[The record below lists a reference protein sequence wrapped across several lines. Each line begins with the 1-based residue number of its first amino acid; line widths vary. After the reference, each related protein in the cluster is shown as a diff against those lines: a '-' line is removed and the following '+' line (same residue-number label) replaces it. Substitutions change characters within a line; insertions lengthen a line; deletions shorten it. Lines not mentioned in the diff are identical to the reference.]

1 MVVMVG
7 GRGLGLAVM
16 MVMGTTRGAA
26 SIAPLN
32 FSRPRWG
39 IHRCGRGG
47 GGSHPRARCPPPR
60 THRQSASAA
69 ATKGVNQGWGGG
81 AVVAEG
87 SPRAGTRLSSVG
99 TAPCHPP
106 RLLGGPHA
114 RSRAPVWATRARQ
127 PNAASAS
134 GGGDGAGK
142 VPSSDAAGGVVVSR
156 RSATTATC
164 LPPSGQAY
172 LGTKSSKPIAT
183 DRPGEGGSGE
193 DGDWEWERRDRKA
206 RPRCGRPAQRRHALG
221 CRLELGPEASAAA
234 SGWQPAGVPPA
245 SALAGPTTAPATRRQ
260 DPRAPNR
267 RLDSQPGEVGA
278 RGIPRQSSPLPPWA
292 GRHSA
297 QGRGGRSGA
306 IGGEGGRGEGES
318 HLSPLPPPPNLLCSL
333 PTGLGGGASGGIT
346 AAAHLGLHRRRRL
359 VGKLPAVALSGPC
372 PPSPAPGWDWEHD
385 RPLLP
390 LPCFPSFSRAVPVP
404 ATPVRVRTVPCAA
417 GAEVAA
423 PCRAAGVVWKTP
435 SFFCRGR
442 KAPSPRT
449 ALSRACPVRAPP
461 LTARPTVLL
470 LRPAVLWSGS
480 LFLCCVGG
488 GGVGVRVWRGGS
500 RRRPMDGQ
508 HPIPLPSGTGVGAAR
523 REGDRAGVR
532 GTPACLGTEPGPA
545 ESRTRPQSPSGVS
558 RRTLQCLSRRRRRL
572 SPREDFVTCTVQY
585 IRL

>member
-47 GGSHPRARCPPPR
+47 GGSHPRARCPPLR

-81 AVVAEG
+81 AGVAEG

-127 PNAASAS
+127 PDAASAS

-292 GRHSA
+292 ARHSA

-318 HLSPLPPPPNLLCSL
+318 HLSPLPPPPNRLCSL
-333 PTGLGGGASGGIT
+333 PTGLGGGRREGSRQLLIWGFTVGGAWSGNF
-346 AAAHLGLHRRRRL
+346 RRWHSR
-359 VGKLPAVALSGPC
+359 A
-372 PPSPAPGWDWEHD
+372 PAPPHPPRGGTGNTTG
-385 RPLLP
+385 L
-390 LPCFPSFSRAVPVP
+390 FS
-404 ATPVRVRTVPCAA
+404 
-417 GAEVAA
+417 
-423 PCRAAGVVWKTP
+423 PCRASPPFLAPCP
-435 SFFCRGR
+435 SQPHPCAYGQ
-442 KAPSPRT
+442 
-449 ALSRACPVRAPP
+449 SRAQQAQRWRLPAEQLASSGRRHPSSVEDER
-461 LTARPTVLL
+461 RL
-470 LRPAVLWSGS
+470 LRE
-480 LFLCCVGG
+480 
-488 GGVGVRVWRGGS
+488 
-500 RRRPMDGQ
+500 Q
-508 HPIPLPSGTGVGAAR
+508 HC
-523 REGDRAGVR
+523 RALA
-532 GTPACLGTEPGPA
+532 P
-545 ESRTRPQSPSGVS
+545 
-558 RRTLQCLSRRRRRL
+558 
-572 SPREDFVTCTVQY
+572 
-585 IRL
+585 